1 MTAVQKETKLSK
13 ILRERNM
20 SYREFQQLVQEKSG
34 YYIGFDRISKMVL
47 GKQTDIKLSTA
58 SKIASALGV
67 SITEISEH

>member
-1 MTAVQKETKLSK
+1 MSEQKETKLSK
-13 ILRERNM
+13 ILRQRKM
-20 SYREFQQLVQEKSG
+20 SYREFQQLVQDKSN

-67 SITEISEH
+67 TIAEISEH